1 MNYVFVYAVP
11 FLSMVYAA
19 LAHRRMKIKFWL
31 PSLVAATSTGAT
43 ALLFY
48 ILLGKSGASYLYV
61 LLYATIT
68 GFVMAVLIGFL
79 MKHAS
84 KWFR

>member
-1 MNYVFVYAVP
+1 MNQLFVYAVP
-11 FLSMVYAA
+11 FLSLVYAA
-19 LAHRRMKIKFWL
+19 LAHRRMAASFWL
-31 PSLVAATSTGAT
+31 PCLIAGAATGAT

-61 LLYATIT
+61 LIYSTTT
-68 GFVMAVLIGFL
+68 GSILALLIGFL
-79 MKHAS
+79 IKHAN